1 MIHVFSSLCILCEEL
16 RYAGPWIDVE
26 LFGELQEV
34 LHGDA
39 LVRHL
44 FHGGELLL
52 HGEVDALDDE
62 VVGGLLAGQHRP
74 LLQERFA
81 VVVLSQPAKLL
92 EVRLVFPA
100 RGGEML
106 YPYYT
111 THSYSDCIKLHL
123 ILGFPAFNS
132 GVECQKYNL

>member
-1 MIHVFSSLCILCEEL
+1 MHKIIEFVQCFRFFSSLCILGEEL
-16 RYAGPWIDVE
+16 RDAGPGIDVE

-44 FHGGELLL
+44 LHGGELLL
-52 HGEVDALDDE
+52 HREVDALDDE
-62 VVGGLLAGQHRP
+62 VVGGLLAGQRRP

-100 RGGEML
+100 KEEGK
-106 YPYYT
+106 YYSRT
-111 THSYSDCIKLHL
+111 
-123 ILGFPAFNS
+123 ANS
-132 GVECQKYNL
+132 FIF